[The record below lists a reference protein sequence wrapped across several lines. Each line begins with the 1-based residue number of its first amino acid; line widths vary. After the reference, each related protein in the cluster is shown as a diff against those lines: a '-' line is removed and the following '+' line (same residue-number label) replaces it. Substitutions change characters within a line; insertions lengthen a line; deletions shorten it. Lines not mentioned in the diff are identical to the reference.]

1 MSELKAKKHE
11 GWLDKLAISMAVLC
25 AIHCLIVPVL
35 IVAVPL
41 ISTTFFVH
49 ENFHLWML
57 VAVFPTTLASILLGC
72 KKHRDKYVLASCFL
86 GLAFLVG
93 AYFMEQQGVAHC
105 ASCADLEGNSAL
117 STIAWANT
125 IGGVFL
131 ILAHSRNFYLCRKL
145 ACCEKESDC
154 GCC

>member
-49 ENFHLWML
+49 ENFHL
-57 VAVFPTTLASILLGC
+57 VDACCSIP
-72 KKHRDKYVLASCFL
+72 DNL
-86 GLAFLVG
+86 GL
-93 AYFMEQQGVAHC
+93 YF
-105 ASCADLEGNSAL
+105 
-117 STIAWANT
+117 
-125 IGGVFL
+125 IGL
-131 ILAHSRNFYLCRKL
+131 
-145 ACCEKESDC
+145 
-154 GCC
+154 

>member
-1 MSELKAKKHE
+1 MK
-11 GWLDKLAISMAVLC
+11 
-25 AIHCLIVPVL
+25 
-35 IVAVPL
+35 
-41 ISTTFFVH
+41 IST
-49 ENFHLWML
+49 LWML

-117 STIAWANT
+117 STIAWVNT

-131 ILAHSRNFYLCRKL
+131 ILAHSRNFYLCRSLL
-145 ACCEKESDC
+145 AVKRKATAVVASC
-154 GCC
+154 